1 MKKIKN
7 VSLYINRERDEG
19 DRCAH
24 AVLDILNKNGASV
37 TMLRDCE
44 DVDVHID
51 ALKYVDSI
59 DELVSGADA
68 LIMLGGDG
76 TMLRVCGACA
86 RSNVP
91 ILGINLGHLGFLTS
105 IERDDTDKIASLF
118 SGDYSIEERMMLDV
132 TVTDGD
138 KKSSYTPLND
148 VTVFSSTSS
157 KIASFTLTCDGRR
170 VISFKSDGIIVSTP
184 TGSTAYSLA
193 AGGPIIDPL
202 TELICVTPVC
212 PHALGSRP
220 IVFSAASVLEISGK
234 TNSSNTGVVVTPD
247 GKRQLR
253 ASQYSKTVISRSEL
267 KTKIIKIGEN
277 RFFDIV
283 NTKLYNR

>member
-1 MKKIKN
+1 MKKIEN
-7 VSLYINRERDEG
+7 VSLYLNRERG
-19 DRCAH
+19 DADKYVRATLD
-24 AVLDILNKNGASV
+24 VLTKHGASV

-44 DVDVHID
+44 SIGGNID
-51 ALKYVDSI
+51 TFKYVDNI

-76 TMLRVCGACA
+76 TMLRVCGASA
-86 RSNVP
+86 RCGVP
-91 ILGINLGHLGFLTS
+91 ILGINLGHLGFLTG

-132 TVTDGD
+132 AVYDGD
-138 KKSSYTPLND
+138 SISNYTPLND

-157 KIASFTLTCDGRR
+157 KIASFTLSCDGRR
-170 VISFKSDGIIVSTP
+170 VISFKADGIIVSTP

-212 PHALGSRP
+212 PHSLGSRP
-220 IVFSAASVLEISGK
+220 IVFSADSVLEISGR
-234 TNSSNTGVVVTPD
+234 TNSSDTGVVVTPD
-247 GKRQLR
+247 GKKQLHI
-253 ASQYSKTVISRSEL
+253 SENSKTVIRRSEL

>member
-19 DRCAH
+19 NRCAH

-138 KKSSYTPLND
+138 KKSSYTTLND

>member
-19 DRCAH
+19 NRCTH